1 MGFLAK
7 VALYSDVNLMTVN
20 NIAIVFAPTLL
31 RPLGDKMD
39 QIIQDSGHGN
49 YLIKLMIEEYNSI
62 FEQQVVI
69 LFFLG
74 LRFATADM
82 YGCIVLM
89 FTLFRKNQVLR
100 APMRLQNKRRPKKII
115 NLYKRRASS

>member
-62 FEQQVVI
+62 FEQQVLIRFFWVFAFQLKI
-69 LFFLG
+69 SGAVLF
-74 LRFATADM
+74 
-82 YGCIVLM
+82 
-89 FTLFRKNQVLR
+89 
-100 APMRLQNKRRPKKII
+100 
-115 NLYKRRASS
+115 